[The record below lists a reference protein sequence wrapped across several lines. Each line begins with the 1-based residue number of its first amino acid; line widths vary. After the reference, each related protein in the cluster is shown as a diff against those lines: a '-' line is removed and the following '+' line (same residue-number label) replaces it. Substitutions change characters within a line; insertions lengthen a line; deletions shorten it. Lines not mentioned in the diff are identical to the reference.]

1 MWLWKAL
8 NKILEIEGDKKD
20 LWAMVKLN
28 LRIMLPGQY
37 KNDILLIL
45 LLCVV
50 QAGLS
55 YLALF
60 YHYVPKGYCLHY
72 SFKFENRMSG
82 D

>member
-60 YHYVPKGYCLHY
+60 LSLCSKRVL
-72 SFKFENRMSG
+72 SALFLQI
-82 D
+82 